1 MAFVNYV
8 FWQRNRQRNLTVD
21 TITCKAWRV
30 VGADGKIRI
39 AAAILADGQ
48 ASVVWLDKD
57 EKVRIKAA
65 TLAGG
70 QACVT
75 WLDKDGKVRINA
87 ATLADG
93 QAGVGW
99 FDKDGKVR
107 INAATVAD
115 GTVFLPTKD
124 LKPPN
129 VEVRWGN
136 Q

>member
-1 MAFVNYV
+1 METQTIINFVFVMAFVNYV

-70 QACVT
+70 QASFGYANSCS
-75 WLDKDGKVRINA
+75 RIISA
-87 ATLADG
+87 LAEK
-93 QAGVGW
+93 AES
-99 FDKDGKVR
+99 
-107 INAATVAD
+107 ILHAI
-115 GTVFLPTKD
+115 
-124 LKPPN
+124 
-129 VEVRWGN
+129 
-136 Q
+136 